1 MKNKKCALGC
11 IALAASVA
19 ALTGCDRS
27 TPVSNGVIFSYTDA
41 NGLRTT
47 YTTEDLLGSYRESGA
62 TLGTEFD
69 KIYEVLIRNYYQ
81 TTGKSQ
87 LSSLEAEATQ
97 AVLTDK
103 RTAQTNAANNNTSYE
118 QEFETILSS
127 NNVDNVHEL
136 WSKHLYD
143 SEKAKFE
150 KDLYENFYLSD
161 AGVNGT
167 EALRDGYYYAADG
180 QKHQIF
186 DFKDSDYGKVQE
198 GWIKDQMPYEIR
210 HILVKLSSGADK
222 SYTQDKITESTAV
235 GEGGECTTISTVLEG
250 FAGAAIGTDGKLG
263 SIDSDMRQSFDYLSQ
278 YSDDDGS
285 KSSFGEYASNGPMT
299 KSQNSSLVHEFI
311 YGVYAYESLYN
322 QVNKDSSKNA
332 YGAENA
338 YRIAP
343 GLVEDANSLPDS
355 TDSTKQINNT
365 LRVRNENGESV
376 TVYDYFK
383 DEGIGSIPFG
393 AVMALA
399 DAGKVTTDDNGG
411 KVNDGNE
418 KFYPRNIIYNKYF
431 NKHNVCVI
439 TPNAVAYNATPKYT
453 TSGVADGYRA
463 TWANEDTI
471 NAATA
476 ELNKFYNPI
485 AHSITDYE
493 STDGAYSKQ
502 FGDLPG
508 FQVNTTDV
516 LPQYTHN
523 VLTDSDGEI
532 ILAVRAGATSYQ
544 GIHFITIKRSA
555 LDEYGKSY
563 DASTKSMKINTL
575 NDVGTESN
583 GKISYTK
590 DSPSLSDYYTI
601 YSPDTSY
608 YPTYTADGKSSPLS
622 TYVNFNVHDKG
633 EYSKRAGW
641 ISESVKNSFSS
652 NQSTYLFQYLVEN
665 GKIQFNDASLESA
678 IKNYVKIKRQST
690 YDSAYKTWSDNWR
703 EYAEAL
709 VAQNEARSVGYTA
722 EDKANGTLGVSS
734 TLITE
739 AGAIEYGLPSK
750 AGNKLWSKGGAC
762 YYPSNTND

>member
-1 MKNKKCALGC
+1 MKNKKCALGW

-27 TPVSNGVIFSYTDA
+27 TPVTNGVIFSYTDA

-62 TLGTEFD
+62 SLSTEFD
-69 KIYEVLIRNYYQ
+69 KIYEVLIRHYYA
-81 TTGKSQ
+81 TTGASQ
-87 LSSLEAEATQ
+87 LPTLEAEATQ

-103 RTAQTNAANNNTSYE
+103 RTAQTNAANNKTSYE

-127 NNVDNVHEL
+127 NNVNNVHEL

-143 SEKAKFE
+143 SEKSTFE
-150 KDLYENFYLSD
+150 KDLYENFNLGTS

-167 EALRDGYYYAADG
+167 EALRDGYYYTSDG
-180 QKHQIF
+180 TKHKIF
-186 DFKDSDYGKVQE
+186 DFKDAAYGSVQE

-235 GEGGECTTISTVLEG
+235 GEGGECTTISTVLQG
-250 FAGAAIGTDGKLG
+250 FAGAQVGNDGKLG
-263 SIDSDMRQSFDYLSQ
+263 AVEENMRRSFDYLSQ

-322 QVNKDSSKNA
+322 AVNKDSAKNP

-343 GLVEDANSLPDS
+343 GLNENATSLPDG
-355 TDSTKQINNT
+355 TDSTNQINNT
-365 LRVRNENGESV
+365 LTVRNENGESV
-376 TVYDYFK
+376 SVYRYFQDK
-383 DEGIGSIPFG
+383 GIGSIPFG

-439 TPNAVAYNATPKYT
+439 TPNAIAYNATKNYA
-453 TSGVADGYRA
+453 TSTPRA

-476 ELNKFYNPI
+476 EMNKFYDKDN
-485 AHSITDYE
+485 HKLTDIE
-493 STDGAYSKQ
+493 TTDGTYSKQ

-508 FQVNTTDV
+508 FQVKTTDV
-516 LPQYTHN
+516 LPQFTHN

-532 ILAVRAGATSYQ
+532 ILAVRAGASSYQ
-544 GIHFITIKRSA
+544 GIHFITIKRSG
-555 LDEYGKSY
+555 LDLYGKTFDKTS
-563 DASTKSMKINTL
+563 NTVTVNSL
-575 NDVGTESN
+575 ADVGTEAN

-608 YPTYTADGKSSPLS
+608 YPTYQADGKTSPLS

-641 ISESVKNSFSS
+641 VSESVKNSFSA

-665 GKIQFNDASLESA
+665 GQIQFMDASLEASM
-678 IKNYVKIKRQST
+678 KNYVKVKRQST
-690 YDSAYKTWSDNWR
+690 ADAAYKTWSDNWR

-709 VAQNEARSVGYTA
+709 VAQNEARSVGYT
-722 EDKANGTLGVSS
+722 DKDKTNNTLGVSS

-750 AGNKLWSKGGAC
+750 AANDLWKKGGAC